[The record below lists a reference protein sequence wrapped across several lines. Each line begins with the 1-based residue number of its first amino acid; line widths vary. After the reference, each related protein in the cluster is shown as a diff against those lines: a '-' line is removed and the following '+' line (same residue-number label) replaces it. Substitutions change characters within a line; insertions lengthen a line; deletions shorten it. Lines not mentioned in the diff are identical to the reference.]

1 LTRASAVRSL
11 RVKIRKFDPNILFLS
26 ETKTNPTVVCNILNS
41 LGFFLMAHAPPIG
54 TKGGLLLAWQNG
66 VELECFITNVHTISA
81 WCYSDPI
88 HSPWMLSCVYGS
100 PYHHNK
106 DQFWDNLMDLG
117 ANFSGAWLCI
127 GDFNM
132 ILDQSEKTEGLP
144 YACSSRDFFR
154 NFMNTQGMVDLGFS
168 GNPFTWSN
176 HREGRHQIKQRLDR
190 RVASTSWISLFP
202 SFSIRHLPDDNSN
215 HNPLLLNTA
224 VSQLTLSRPFRFEEF
239 WITHPECL
247 LVIVAAWE
255 LFILGSPA
263 YILVKKLK
271 STKQALKLWNSYSFR
286 NIQKKI
292 SSLTQ
297 VLDVV

>member
-154 NFMNTQGMVDLGFS
+154 NFMNTQGVGDKS
-168 GNPFTWSN
+168 HSTRSKEESN
-176 HREGRHQIKQRLDR
+176 KVQTD
-190 RVASTSWISLFP
+190 
-202 SFSIRHLPDDNSN
+202 
-215 HNPLLLNTA
+215 
-224 VSQLTLSRPFRFEEF
+224 
-239 WITHPECL
+239 
-247 LVIVAAWE
+247 
-255 LFILGSPA
+255 
-263 YILVKKLK
+263 
-271 STKQALKLWNSYSFR
+271 
-286 NIQKKI
+286 KKI
-292 SSLTQ
+292 SDQKSKKISN
-297 VLDVV
+297 